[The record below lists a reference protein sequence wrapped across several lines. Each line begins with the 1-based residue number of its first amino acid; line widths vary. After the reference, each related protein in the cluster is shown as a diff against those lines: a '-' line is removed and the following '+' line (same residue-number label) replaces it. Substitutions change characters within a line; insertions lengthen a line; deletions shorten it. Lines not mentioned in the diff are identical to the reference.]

1 VETQVVFQDLGL
13 ISYNKAL
20 EIQFRVYD
28 ELCTAKKNKVRPVI
42 KQHVF
47 LCEHPHVYTIGKS
60 GSNNNILISKEK
72 LKELGAEVIRT
83 DRGGDITY
91 HGPGQIVCYPVLD
104 LEFFNLGIKEYVY
117 ALEKTVIALLKKHEI
132 TGSII
137 EGAPGV
143 WIDADKPR
151 KRKICSVGVKESRKI
166 TMHGLALNVNT
177 DLNYFQ
183 HIHPCGFSSS
193 IMTSMK
199 KEKSKPFDI
208 SLLKQQ
214 LMEHL
219 KRKFEI

>member
-1 VETQVVFQDLGL
+1 VETQIVFQDLGL
-13 ISYNKAL
+13 ISYNTAL
-20 EIQFRVYD
+20 EIQLRAYD
-28 ELCTAKKNKVRPVI
+28 ELCTSKKNKARPAI
-42 KQHVF
+42 NQHVF
-47 LCEHPHVYTIGKS
+47 LCEHPHIYTIGKS

-72 LKELGAEVIRT
+72 LKELGAEIIRI

-104 LEFFNLGIKEYVY
+104 LEYFNLGIKEYVY
-117 ALEKTVIALLKKHEI
+117 ALEETVIVLLKKHQI

-177 DLNYFQ
+177 DLVYFQ

-193 IMTSMK
+193 IMTSMQ
-199 KEKSKPFDI
+199 KERSKSFDI
-208 SLLKQQ
+208 CLLKQQ
-214 LMEHL
+214 LTEYL
-219 KRKFEI
+219 KRKLGI